1 MIMKKIFLFLAVASL
16 AVSSCRKDDDP
27 VATPEVSIETQNTYD
42 DDAIQKF
49 LADNYLDTKGNI
61 VAFDSSITTD
71 DNEKPLSSLNPVKLP
86 SGVVYI
92 SIYTPTNGKAIA
104 DKDKIRLMH
113 KTMTYVATKDDKNV
127 TNFGSAVLF
136 RNTISGSGTPEIDP
150 AYFYVKESV
159 LKKYNENLT
168 TPRTRSFFEIE
179 GLQEALKM
187 FKSCEISDEEYYNL
201 QGIIIVPSRAAFAR
215 DDHFP
220 YTTFALRNR
229 SLVFNFQVYK
239 TETRTS
245 AND

>member
-1 MIMKKIFLFLAVASL
+1 MKKIFLLLAISSL
-16 AVSSCRKDDDP
+16 AVISCRKDDETA
-27 VATPEVSIETQNTYD
+27 VTPEVSIETQNTYD

-49 LADNYLDTKGNI
+49 LTDNYLDTRGNI

-71 DNEKPLSSLNPVKLP
+71 DNETPLANLNPVKLP

-92 SIYTPTNGKAIA
+92 SRYTPSNGRAIA
-104 DKDKIRLMH
+104 EKDKIRIMH

-127 TNFGSAVLF
+127 TSFGSGALF
-136 RNTISGSGTPEIDP
+136 RNTIAGSGTPEIDP
-150 AYFYVKESV
+150 AYYYVKNSI
-159 LKKYNENLT
+159 LT
-168 TPRTRSFFEIE
+168 SETYKDKTRSFFEIE
-179 GLQEALKM
+179 GFQEAMKM
-187 FKSCEISDEEYYNL
+187 FQSSEISDEENYNL

-220 YTTFALRNR
+220 YASFAFRNR
-229 SLVFNFQVYK
+229 SFVFNFQVYK